1 MFWPGRVFFSGAWS
15 AIRTRS
21 LHMDLPIAIGLAAG
35 YVRGAINTVQDSG
48 PIYFDGLATLIF
60 ALLVGR
66 YLQQRGQRAAA
77 DGAELLFSLTPSSA
91 RVLDAF
97 GQTRDVPSEAIVPGM
112 VLSVRPGE
120 TFAADGVVKCGKLA
134 GQRLAAHR

>member
-1 MFWPGRVFFSGAWS
+1 QLAGACA
-15 AIRTRS
+15 AIRARS
-21 LHMDLPIAIGLAAG
+21 WPMDLPIERGLAAG
-35 YVRGAINTVQDSG
+35 YVGGTINTVQDSG

-77 DGAELLFSLTPSSA
+77 YCPELLFSLTPSSA
-91 RVLDAF
+91 RIVDAF
-97 GQTRDVPSEAIVPGM
+97 GHTRDVPSEALVPGM

-120 TFAADGVVKCGKLA
+120 TFA
-134 GQRLAAHR
+134 